1 MKKIILVMLL
11 LVIII
16 ASGCL
21 PNTETNKQVS
31 DLKYAPADIKGEVQE
46 INEIGNSILIDSTAE
61 IVKGLIWI
69 RINDET
75 YFFEYKDNEIE
86 YKNVSRDF
94 AVGNYVEIVIDGAIA
109 ESYPMQAKAGAVYM
123 NETK

>member
-1 MKKIILVMLL
+1 MKKIILIMLL

-21 PNTETNKQVS
+21 PNAETNKQVS

-46 INEIGNSILIDSTAE
+46 INEIGNSILVDSTAE
-61 IVKGLIWI
+61 IVTGLIWI
-69 RINDET
+69 GINDET
-75 YFFEYKDNEIE
+75 YFFEDENSETE

-94 AVGNYVEIVIDGAIA
+94 AVGNYIEIVIDGAIA
-109 ESYPMQAKAGAVYM
+109 ESYPMQAKAGAVYV
-123 NETK
+123 NGTK

>member
-1 MKKIILVMLL
+1 MLL

-21 PNTETNKQVS
+21 PNAETNKQVS

-46 INEIGNSILIDSTAE
+46 INEIGNSILVDSTAE
-61 IVKGLIWI
+61 IVTGLIWI
-69 RINDET
+69 GINDET
-75 YFFEYKDNEIE
+75 YFFEDENSETE

-94 AVGNYVEIVIDGAIA
+94 AVGNYIEIVIDGAIA
-109 ESYPMQAKAGAVYM
+109 ESYPMQAKAGAVYV
-123 NETK
+123 NGTK